1 MKFIIDKS
9 DGKDEKHPHFQD
21 LVSSLSIYN
30 QEDDV
35 NKKIPLEAQK
45 DDSDYQFHEKVEFYV
60 NKWMENMEQ
69 NILIPA
75 VLTSDLIYSTIDTV
89 ENGYDRTLA
98 IKYPNCKHF
107 LTKVEGGIMKGFVN
121 EDAVMLSVS
130 VRTWTDEKGTLHIT
144 FVKNK
149 GNHRF
154 VMKHMVNPNLPI
166 CEHLCNVKLHKI
178 KDYSTHEA
186 RRHHTEANHKVSQSE
201 SNKTLS
207 GYVAQYPE
215 FIQMMN
221 WLRQNEVDYNGI
233 IAKESPEAK
242 DWVNI
247 ESVSGINNGIGNGHF
262 KRFGMDNM
270 TLALKLVRDIC
281 RDITNEK
288 SFKMSA
294 LHGHA
299 LYFKTWSDPHG
310 KKGTSPTWSSKE
322 DLYDYFIGAWKHLNK
337 TSNDTDDDLFNDKEP
352 SVKLATIAM
361 SGEVKDIPYLMTR
374 VYFRNHQ
381 SISMKKIWCKK
392 YNKCFSHSFGIKSDA
407 LEFLINKTDNL
418 LKEEV
423 RKFVLESPAYKT

>member
-1 MKFIIDKS
+1 MQYIIDKS
-9 DGKDEKHPHFQD
+9 DGKDEKHPHFKD

-60 NKWMENMEQ
+60 KKWIENMEQ
-69 NILIPA
+69 NILVPA

-89 ENGYDRTLA
+89 ENGYDRTLS

-107 LTKVEGGIMKGFVN
+107 LTKVEGGMMKGFVN

-130 VRTWTDEKGTLHIT
+130 VRTWTDKKGILHIT

-186 RRHHTEANHKVSQSE
+186 RRHHTEANHKVGQSE

-242 DWVNI
+242 DWINI
-247 ESVSGINNGIGNGHF
+247 ESVSGINTGIGNGHF
-262 KRFGMDNM
+262 KRYGMDNM

-281 RDITNEK
+281 KNITNEK
-288 SFKMSA
+288 TFKMSA
-294 LHGHA
+294 LQGHA

-310 KKGTSPTWSSKE
+310 KKGASPTWSSKE
-322 DLYDYFIGAWKHLNK
+322 DLFDYFIGAWKHLNK
-337 TSNDTDDDLFNDKEP
+337 TTNDTDDDLFGDKEP
-352 SVKLATIAM
+352 SVKLSSIAM
-361 SGEVKDIPYLMTR
+361 SSEVKDIPYLMTR
-374 VYFRNHQ
+374 VYFRNHT

-407 LEFLINKTDNL
+407 LDFLINKTDRL

-423 RKFVLESPAYKT
+423 RKFVLESAA